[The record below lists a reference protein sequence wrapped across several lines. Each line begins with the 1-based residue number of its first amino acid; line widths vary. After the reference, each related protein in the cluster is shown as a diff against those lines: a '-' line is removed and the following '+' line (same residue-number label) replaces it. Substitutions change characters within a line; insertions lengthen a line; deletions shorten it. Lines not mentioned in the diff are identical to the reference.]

1 MNEAGIERATP
12 DATMKNKIESDCP
25 CCEAT
30 IVVDAQ
36 SGEIL
41 FSKAKERKTTG
52 SLESM
57 VAGLESQKSES
68 EKRFAR
74 ELELQKERGRLL
86 DEKFKEAMKRVDR
99 NDTSKPFNPMDAD

>member
-1 MNEAGIERATP
+1 
-12 DATMKNKIESDCP
+12 MKEKIEIACP

-30 IVVDAQ
+30 IVVDAN
-36 SGEIL
+36 SGEVL

-57 VAGLESQKSES
+57 VAGLDSQKSEA
-68 EKRFAR
+68 ERRFER
-74 ELELQKERGRLL
+74 ELELQKERSRLL

-99 NDTSKPFNPMDAD
+99 NDTSKPYNPMDD